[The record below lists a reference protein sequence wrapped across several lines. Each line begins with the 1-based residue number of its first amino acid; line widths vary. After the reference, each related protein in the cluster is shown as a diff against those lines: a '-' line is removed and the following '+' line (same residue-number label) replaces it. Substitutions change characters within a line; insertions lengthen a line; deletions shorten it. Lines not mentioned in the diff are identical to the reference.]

1 MSDALDFA
9 ALRERLAGL
18 GGQAYWQGLD
28 DLAQTPQAKAL
39 FEAEFPGVAPLLD
52 RRRFLQLMA
61 ASLAMAGLAACG
73 RTPEE
78 AVARVE
84 QPEQMVPGN
93 ALWYASAIA
102 FCGYAQP
109 VLGKTLAGRPIKL
122 EGNPEHPLSGGTC
135 DAFTQ
140 AAILQLYDPDR
151 SQAPRFKGRETA
163 WANVQTRLVEMASAL
178 DANAGRGFHIACG
191 ASSSPTLARQLGEL
205 RQRWPQITLYQAE
218 PFADDARIEASRQ
231 AFGRALIP
239 RLHLEQAQVI
249 VSLDDDLLGPGPLQT
264 LHQRGWASRRRAAAS
279 GQGSALLYVAQ
290 SVPSLTGAAATERLR
305 IAPSRIAD
313 LALALAR
320 GLNQAPGGDS
330 RLDSAQQAWVA
341 QAVNALKAHPGHG
354 LISAGSHAPIDVHAT
369 VARLNQSLNSQAVEY
384 QAPVLLGYADD
395 DRWLTL
401 GELAQSL
408 AAGNVE
414 CLMFLDCNPLYTAP
428 AEWALLER
436 MQHVPLRLH
445 AGLYYDE
452 SAAQCHWHLPLS
464 HPLDGWSDAR
474 SSDGSACIVQ
484 PLIEPMYAT
493 RTLHQLIGLLL
504 TGNETNA
511 LNEVLDSWKQLDAA
525 QWNQALS
532 QGWIGTAAPTVSVP
546 TAQAV
551 NLQLQADSDDL
562 EVVVK
567 PDACVWDGRF
577 ANLGWLQE
585 LPKPISKLTWSN
597 VVGVS
602 PALAERMG
610 LSNGDALQ
618 IELPGQSIKGAAW
631 VEPGQ
636 ADQVV
641 ALYVGY
647 GRSRAGH
654 VGNGLGY
661 WVRPQAPG
669 SSSAVT
675 VQKVD
680 GQFALASTQTH
691 HRLAPNDTPPILS
704 VPRRAATVPV
714 KEAPATL
721 YPSTVDSPAL
731 FRPVKGSGPQ
741 WGMVIDLDLCTGC
754 NACVVAC
761 QAENNIAV
769 VGAEQV
775 ANGRAMHWL
784 RIDHYYQGDIEA
796 PRSKFQPLP
805 CMHCE
810 QAPCETGC
818 PVNAT
823 VHGSDGLNQMVYN
836 RCIGT
841 RTCASYC
848 PYKVRRFNW
857 FDWSADAAP
866 SIQAQRN
873 PQVTVRGRGVMEKC
887 TYCIQRISA
896 ARIDSRIAAG
906 QGGEDH
912 QESTFEV
919 VTACQQTCPS
929 QAIQFGDINAPA
941 SAVSQARQSPRHYT
955 LLEELNTRPRTTY
968 LAQIDDR
975 GSDLDRELEHGQ

>member
-1 MSDALDFA
+1 MSEALDFA
-9 ALRERLAGL
+9 ALRQRLAGL
-18 GGQAYWQGLD
+18 GGQAYWRGLD
-28 DLAQTPQAKAL
+28 ALAQTEEAQAL
-39 FEAEFPGVAPLLD
+39 FEAEFPGIAPLLD

-78 AVARVE
+78 AVARIE
-84 QPEQMVPGN
+84 QPEQMIPGK
-93 ALWYASAIA
+93 ALWYATAIPFA
-102 FCGYAQP
+102 GYAQP
-109 VLGKTLAGRPIKL
+109 VLGKTRAGRPIKL
-122 EGNPEHPLSGGTC
+122 EGNPEHPLSAGAC
-135 DAFTQ
+135 DGFTQ

-163 WANVQTRLVEMASAL
+163 WTNVQTELVELASAL
-178 DANAGRGFHIACG
+178 DAKGGRGLHIACG
-191 ASSSPTLARQLGEL
+191 ASSSPTLARQLREL
-205 RQRWPQITLYQAE
+205 RQRWPQVAFYHAE
-218 PFADDARIEASRQ
+218 PFADGARVDATRQ
-231 AFGRALIP
+231 AFGQPLMP
-239 RLHLEQAQVI
+239 RLHLEQAEVI
-249 VSLDDDLLGPGPLQT
+249 ISLDDDFLGPGPLQT
-264 LHQRGWASRRRAAAS
+264 VQQRGWSHRRRAAAS
-279 GQGSALLYVAQ
+279 GDGSALLYVAQ
-290 SVPSLTGAAATERLR
+290 SVPGLTGAAATECLRL
-305 IAPSRIAD
+305 APSRMAD
-313 LALALAR
+313 LTLALAR
-320 GLNQAPGGDS
+320 ALDQAPPGVS
-330 RLDSAQQAWVA
+330 RLDAAQQAWA
-341 QAVNALKAHPGHG
+341 QRAVSALKAHPKRG
-354 LISAGSHAPIDVHAT
+354 LISAGSQTSVDVQAA
-369 VARLNQSLNSQAVEY
+369 VAALNQHIQSPAVDY
-384 QAPVLLGYADD
+384 QAPVLLGYAND

-401 GELAQSL
+401 GDLAQQLLS
-408 AAGNVE
+408 GDVE
-414 CLMFLDCNPLYTAP
+414 CLMFFDCNPLYSAP

-436 MQHVPLRLH
+436 LQQVPLRLH
-445 AGLYYDE
+445 VGLYYDE
-452 SAAQCHWHLPLS
+452 TAAQCHWHLPMN

-474 SSDGSACIVQ
+474 GSDGSACIVQ

-493 RTLHQLIGLLL
+493 RTLHQIIGLLL
-504 TGNETNA
+504 TGNETDA
-511 LNEVLDSWKQLDAA
+511 LKALHDSWKQLDAG

-532 QGWIGTAAPTVSVP
+532 QGWIDGASSAKPVP
-546 TAQAV
+546 VAQAV
-551 NLQLQADSDDL
+551 NLQLPVQAEGL
-562 EVVVK
+562 EVLVK
-567 PDACVWDGRF
+567 PDACIWDGRF

-597 VVGVS
+597 VIGVS

-610 LSNGDALQ
+610 LSNGDALR
-618 IELPGQSIKGAAW
+618 IELPGQSITGPAW
-631 VEPGQ
+631 IEPGQ
-636 ADQVV
+636 ADEVV
-641 ALYVGY
+641 ALYSGY

-661 WVRPQAPG
+661 WVRPLAPG
-669 SSSAVT
+669 SSSTVA
-675 VQKVD
+675 VQKVE
-680 GQFALASTQTH
+680 GRFALASTQTH
-691 HRLAPNDTPPILS
+691 HRLAPDDTPPILS
-704 VPRRAATVPV
+704 VPRRAAVLPM
-714 KEAPATL
+714 KEASATL
-721 YPSTVDSPAL
+721 YHSAVTTHE
-731 FRPVKGSGPQ
+731 KGDGPQ

-775 ANGRAMHWL
+775 AHGRTMHWL

-857 FDWSADAAP
+857 FDWNANAAP

-873 PQVTVRGRGVMEKC
+873 PDVTVRARGVMEKC

-896 ARIDSRIAAG
+896 ARIDARIAAG
-906 QGGEDH
+906 QGGDDAPNPAY
-912 QESTFEV
+912 EV
-919 VTACQQTCPS
+919 TTACQQTCPS
-929 QAIQFGDINAPA
+929 QAIQFGNIASPT
-941 SAVSQARQSPRHYT
+941 SAVSQSRRSPRHYA
-955 LLEELNTRPRTTY
+955 LLEDLNTRPRTTY

-975 GSDLDRELEHGQ
+975 DPDLDHGQ